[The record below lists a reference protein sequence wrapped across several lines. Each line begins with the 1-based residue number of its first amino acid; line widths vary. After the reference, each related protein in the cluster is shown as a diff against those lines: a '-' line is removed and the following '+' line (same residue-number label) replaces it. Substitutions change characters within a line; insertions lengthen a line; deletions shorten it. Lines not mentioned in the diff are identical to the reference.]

1 MDKQRVIDL
10 FCVIDWMMGLQEE
23 LEQMLW
29 FEIETIEESNKM
41 QYVTSVERMAIARG
55 LEKGMAQGL
64 EQGIEKGREVGML
77 EGERKTLRRL
87 LMRRFQ
93 VIPDWAEDRI
103 LLGADAELEQWLDNM
118 LDATTVES
126 VFGEQSSS

>member
-1 MDKQRVIDL
+1 
-10 FCVIDWMMGLQEE
+10 MGLPEE

-29 FEIETIEESNKM
+29 FKIEAIEENNKM

-55 LEKGMAQGL
+55 LEKGMEQGL
-64 EQGIEKGREVGML
+64 EQGIEKGREVGIL
-77 EGERKTLRRL
+77 EGERKTLRRQL
-87 LMRRFQ
+87 LRRFK

-103 LLGADAELEQWLDNM
+103 LHGADAELEQWLDNM

>member
-1 MDKQRVIDL
+1 ML
-10 FCVIDWMMGLQEE
+10 EE
-23 LEQMLW
+23 
-29 FEIETIEESNKM
+29 IKGIEENNKM

-64 EQGIEKGREVGML
+64 EEGML
-77 EGERKTLRRL
+77 EGERKILRRL

-103 LLGADAELEQWLDNM
+103 LQAQM
-118 LDATTVES
+118 LS
-126 VFGEQSSS
+126 LNNG

>member
-1 MDKQRVIDL
+1 MENAIL
-10 FCVIDWMMGLQEE
+10 EE
-23 LEQMLW
+23 
-29 FEIETIEESNKM
+29 IKGIEENNKM

-64 EQGIEKGREVGML
+64 EEGML
-77 EGERKTLRRL
+77 EGERKILRRL

-103 LLGADAELEQWLDNM
+103 LHGADAELEQWLENVF
-118 LDATTVES
+118 DATTTIES
-126 VFGEQSSS
+126 VFGEQSST